1 MDSQIA
7 PRPRSRTRRFA
18 LGAFLAVL
26 ALGLAA
32 CKSAGGGG
40 GAGGGEEG
48 AATTVG
54 VTLREFSVTPSPD
67 AAPAG
72 TVKFDVNNAG
82 AEVHEFVVIKT
93 DLAPDALPTG
103 KDGAVDETGTG
114 MEVIGE
120 IEDIPAGS
128 TQSTEFDLASGK
140 YVLLCNITEEAKH
153 KDAKHEEVESHYQ
166 EGMHATFTVT

>member
-1 MDSQIA
+1 MDSQIV
-7 PRPRSRTRRFA
+7 PRPGSRIRRFA
-18 LGAFLAVL
+18 LGTFLAVL

-32 CKSAGGGG
+32 CKSADGG

-48 AATTVG
+48 AATTVS

-67 AAPAG
+67 SAPTG

-103 KDGAVDETGTG
+103 KDGAVDEAGTG

-128 TQSTEFDLASGK
+128 TQTTEFDLASGK
-140 YVLLCNITEEAKH
+140 YVLICNITEEMKH
-153 KDAKHEEVESHYQ
+153 KDAKHEEVMSHYQ
-166 EGMHATFTVT
+166 EGMHAPFTVT